1 VVQWENPNKEES
13 SQPPPPPPPPPSSPP
28 PPLPLSTKPPMQ
40 AWGVSMF
47 ELKQAGANDRAGVN
61 PWEIDQSMNGTD
73 SFQMRRP
80 SMVTPQVKGQQFIGS
95 QYS

>member
-1 VVQWENPNKEES
+1 
-13 SQPPPPPPPPPSSPP
+13 
-28 PPLPLSTKPPMQ
+28 
-40 AWGVSMF
+40 MF
-47 ELKQAGANDRAGVN
+47 ELKQAGANDRASVN